1 MGHLLA
7 TMLQVTTLLCI
18 KNNNVEQQN
27 DDQWTNWI
35 PHRARR
41 GAHWRQE
48 YLWSLPYPSVS
59 YEMDC
64 PYDTMTRWHMRI
76 DGQFHNDDQIMQV
89 NEPTGEKQLIDNNV
103 LSHNDGTIEDSV
115 SVIWKGESAKTL
127 DVTHW
132 VLFHFCHV
140 RNDLSIKNGMTL
152 TRLVCQCKK
161 NGNQTTSITLVHT
174 SFWNLKATHQ
184 ATSIISS

>member
-1 MGHLLA
+1 MHK
-7 TMLQVTTLLCI
+7 I
-18 KNNNVEQQN
+18 NYVEQQN

-48 YLWSLPYPSVS
+48 SSWSLPYLSVS

-89 NEPTGEKQLIDNNV
+89 KEPTGEKQLIDENV
-103 LSHNDGTIEDSV
+103 LSHNDGTIEDFV
-115 SVIWKGESAKTL
+115 SVI
-127 DVTHW
+127 
-132 VLFHFCHV
+132 
-140 RNDLSIKNGMTL
+140 
-152 TRLVCQCKK
+152 
-161 NGNQTTSITLVHT
+161 
-174 SFWNLKATHQ
+174 
-184 ATSIISS
+184 